1 MPISMKH
8 CDSILLVVT
17 PIKNEGKIDGELST
31 QNGYEEF
38 QYRVTQIKVHVKK
51 FDLLFAKNVKNAPFR
66 NTKKD

>member
-17 PIKNEGKIDGELST
+17 PIKDEGKKDGKLST

-38 QYRVTQIKVHVKK
+38 QYKVTQMKIHV
-51 FDLLFAKNVKNAPFR
+51 
-66 NTKKD
+66 

>member
-17 PIKNEGKIDGELST
+17 PIKNEGKKDGELST

-38 QYRVTQIKVHVKK
+38 QYRVTQMKVLHV
-51 FDLLFAKNVKNAPFR
+51 
-66 NTKKD
+66 